1 MWVPTPDGVKAALS
15 RAQANPENTVKRIFK
30 VASASNFDY
39 ELTQIKTMPP
49 TFESLFDVSFTA
61 ATPLPTVEST
71 SLNIFANTTKGNVY
85 YIYEKNNNNT
95 YIVTSERTFLHK
107 KYVTGADSQPIQPLV
122 DYILLSTHITSAL
135 PLADLMNLTFVAKV
149 VGPVIDNTYIAVY
162 KRNGRFVIYTAP
174 NDILTV
180 EGPKF
185 VPASQTQQTTVVGAT
200 VGGAIVGGATV
211 GGATVGGATVGGATV
226 GGATVGGATVGGA
239 TVGGATV
246 GGATVG
252 GATGNGVPS
261 TVSATTLATT
271 PCAGPY
277 ERAINTYNA
286 YVLKPPATGKPI
298 ACSTAAT
305 EAKTKLTVTI
315 TPSVPIALGSV
326 TFKDVPMEKKDD
338 AWFGFMMIAPTTA
351 SSSQW
356 IQLEVKEQKLSYT
369 ACLGQCDATS
379 PAYEQKKDL
388 EVKHDK
394 DKKYKF
400 EGGTVEYTEEDPFH
414 KGNLTLILG
423 LSLGLGL
430 GIPVLLFIIFALAYA
445 FSPKTQKL
453 VKNGLSSVHDYALER
468 LPLLSSA
475 NFPG

>member
-1 MWVPTPDGVKAALS
+1 MTLWATTPDGVKAALLA
-15 RAQANPENTVKRIFK
+15 AQATPENTVKRIFK
-30 VASASNFDY
+30 AASASNFDY
-39 ELTQIKTMPP
+39 ELTQIKTMPQ

-71 SLNIFANTTKGNVY
+71 SLNIFANTPNRNVVY

-135 PLADLMNLTFVAKV
+135 PLADLTNLTFVAKA

-185 VPASQTQQTTVVGAT
+185 VPGIAQQLSVTGGPPATVRGDPPNGSENSAKQQTPPDKVVT
-200 VGGAIVGGATV
+200 PNTPTPLPQIQYQM
-211 GGATVGGATVGGATV
+211 
-226 GGATVGGATVGGA
+226 
-239 TVGGATV
+239 
-246 GGATVG
+246 
-252 GATGNGVPS
+252 PS

-286 YVLKPPATGKPI
+286 DVLKAPIMGKPI

-338 AWFGFMMIAPTTA
+338 SWFGFMMIAPTTA

-379 PAYEQKKDL
+379 PAMSPKYEQKKDL

-400 EGGTVEYTEEDPFH
+400 EGGTVEYTEENPFN
-414 KGNLTLILG
+414 KGNLTLILL
-423 LSLGLGL
+423 LSI
-430 GIPVLLFIIFALAYA
+430 GIPALVFIAIVIAVLVFANRGSVGKGVDAITTQMRAARDNA
-445 FSPKTQKL
+445 FRQLQSWRG
-453 VKNGLSSVHDYALER
+453 NSDISSQMD
-468 LPLLSSA
+468 SSYT
-475 NFPG
+475 